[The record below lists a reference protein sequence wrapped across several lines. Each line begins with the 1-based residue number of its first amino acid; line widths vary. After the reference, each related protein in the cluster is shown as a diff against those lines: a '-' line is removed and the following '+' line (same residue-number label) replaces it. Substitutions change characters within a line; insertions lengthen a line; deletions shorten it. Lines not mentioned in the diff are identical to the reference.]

1 MLAKVWKVGGGWLME
16 CSLGLFTLSI
26 EHLVSLHISPCSSR
40 LLPSPLMLFTAIM
53 SDPFDTINALEE
65 THYQQGYADGH
76 AHGALHGLYEGREL
90 GQEKCFE
97 WWEELGFF
105 EGQAQLWRRLANVQG
120 GTDKK
125 ISPRCVT
132 ILDSVQAQS

>member
-1 MLAKVWKVGGGWLME
+1 
-16 CSLGLFTLSI
+16 
-26 EHLVSLHISPCSSR
+26 
-40 LLPSPLMLFTAIM
+40 MLFTAIM